1 VRRASVGHGGG
12 IIKCNC
18 RPASRYG
25 NGRLEAD
32 AIDIDTKF
40 AGRIAKLLVDEGD
53 IVMAGQVVATMD
65 IRDLEASLKK
75 SQALVSQVERALEE
89 ARAKLAIQRALSSP
103 KALPQLKPS
112 TSGGSR

>member
-1 VRRASVGHGGG
+1 
-12 IIKCNC
+12 
-18 RPASRYG
+18 
-25 NGRLEAD
+25 
-32 AIDIDTKF
+32 
-40 AGRIAKLLVDEGD
+40 
-53 IVMAGQVVATMD
+53 MAGQVVATMD